1 MSLCAQHKAG
11 DRKGPRCRSPLHP
24 FRSGCGRTPNLS
36 RRPVIGA
43 TTLIRWH
50 GTPDHHPHHSPARGS
65 TCADRAA
72 GDRCRHDGERLRGA
86 HALRGPRGSRSARR
100 AGPHPQG
107 RAVPYRAQHRAA
119 WPGGSRRPDAGS
131 QDRHR
136 SYGRPSHMVA
146 PRRTHPP
153 AGAGLR
159 NREAR

>member
-1 MSLCAQHKAG
+1 VHSTKRA

-24 FRSGCGRTPNLS
+24 FRSGCGRTPNPS

-65 TCADRAA
+65 ARADRAA
-72 GDRCRHDGERLRGA
+72 GDRRRHDGECLWCSHPLR
-86 HALRGPRGSRSARR
+86 RPRGSRSARR
-100 AGPHPQG
+100 AGSHPQG

-119 WPGGSRRPDAGS
+119 GPGRPLRADAGS

-136 SYGRPSHMVA
+136 SYGRPSHVVA

>member
-1 MSLCAQHKAG
+1 MSLCARHKAE

-24 FRSGCGRTPNLS
+24 FRSGCGRTPNPC

-43 TTLIRWH
+43 TTLTRWH
-50 GTPDHHPHHSPARGS
+50 GTPDHHPHHSIARGS
-65 TCADRAA
+65 ARADRAA
-72 GDRCRHDGERLRGA
+72 GDCRRHDGERLWCSRPPRRA
-86 HALRGPRGSRSARR
+86 RGSRPARR

-119 WPGGSRRPDAGS
+119 GPGRPRRPDAGS
-131 QDRHR
+131 QDGHR